1 MSLRIEGFLSKHE
14 WLIPLALAV
23 LFILLT
29 LPGIEWGLPDGWNPD
44 ELIQRVL
51 KALQGE
57 WVFDETNFDYPSL
70 PKYAMYWLGRLV
82 ESWDMS
88 ELEIMLA
95 ARKLSVQIGA
105 GVVVLAYSI
114 ARKLGASMRAAT
126 LGALLVL
133 TNSELAQH
141 ARYAHN
147 DIYLAFFVALAVWA
161 SIGILREGQGRGWLY
176 ASSFIVGLAASSKY
190 NGGVML
196 LLPLGLYLVWQG
208 RRFWEDKGRSLET
221 LGLTGL
227 FAFGGYVLGTPKAL
241 FWMAFYFKRLIP
253 ALQNH
258 AFYGYRPDS
267 QLGLIGQWPVLPDVL
282 GGGLAWAAL
291 FILIALLH
299 SVWTSW
305 RNGDKSGALKYLVIP
320 AALLIYDI
328 PIALAYNYPERFFL
342 PMVALIGA
350 GIALAGDNLW
360 HWLADKGWA
369 WLRWLLALGLAAILL
384 YSLARSI
391 SVRLLFQ
398 NDARIAASEFL
409 AELPPADSIEY
420 TLYPPTLDRDN
431 FGRAHNYPI
440 FFLKTPG
447 QQVPEGKIYEFNTGA
462 AGIEERGTRYLAV
475 DSFTYERFE
484 DDYICQLNPLDCE
497 FFRTLL
503 AGETAYEEIAF
514 FEYRLPA
521 WLPEWHLSFMNPD
534 IRIFERPQ

>member
-1 MSLRIEGFLSKHE
+1 MIARIERIFSRYE
-14 WLIPLALAV
+14 WLIPLSLAV
-23 LFILLT
+23 LFVLLT

-51 KALQGE
+51 KALQGQ

-70 PKYAMYWLGRLV
+70 PKYAMFWLGRLI
-82 ESWDMS
+82 ERWQLG
-88 ELEIMLA
+88 ETEIMLA
-95 ARKLSVQIGA
+95 ARKLSVQLGA
-105 GVVVLAYSI
+105 GVVVLSYAI

-161 SIGILREGQGRGWLY
+161 SIGILREGRSRGWLY
-176 ASSFIVGLAASSKY
+176 VSAFIVGLAASSKY
-190 NGGVML
+190 NGGIML
-196 LLPLGLYLVWQG
+196 LLPIGLYLLWQG
-208 RRFWEDKGRSLET
+208 RAFWEDKRRILET

-227 FAFGGYVLGTPKAL
+227 FAFGGYALGTPKAL

-258 AFYGYRPDS
+258 ALYGYRPDS
-267 QLGLIGQWPVLPDVL
+267 QLGLLGQWSILPDVL

-291 FILIALLH
+291 LMLIVLLH
-299 SVWTSW
+299 SAWTCQQD
-305 RNGDKSGALKYLVIP
+305 GDKLGALKYLVLP
-320 AALLIYDI
+320 SALLIYDL

-350 GIALAGDNLW
+350 GIAVAGDNLW
-360 HWLADKGWA
+360 HWLADKGWI
-369 WLRWLLALGLAAILL
+369 WLRWLGALGLAAILT
-384 YSLARSI
+384 YSLARTI

-409 AELPPADSIEY
+409 AGLPPADSIEY
-420 TLYPPTLDRDN
+420 TLYPPSLDRDK
-431 FGRAHNYPI
+431 FKRAHNYPI
-440 FFLKTPG
+440 FFVKIPG
-447 QQVPEGKIYEFNTGA
+447 QQVPQGKIYEFNTGS
-462 AGIEERGTRYLAV
+462 AGIEERGTQYLAI
-475 DSFTYERFE
+475 DSFTYDRFE
-484 DDYICQLNPLDCE
+484 DDFTCELNPLDCE
-497 FFRTLL
+497 FFRALL
-503 AGETAYEEIAF
+503 AGETVYKEIAF
-514 FEYRLPA
+514 FKYRLPD

-534 IRIFERPQ
+534 IRVFERTD